1 MKRFPYAELINDL
14 LRTGERRIVGTNK
27 LPDPI
32 EISIDGKGLFIGVPF
47 FHCDYVNNPEGFEK
61 VVRDVM
67 INLKINPNF
76 LVPSES
82 KTITLEFHE
91 MGKRV
96 SISIHKSSIM
106 LTSGIE
112 EINAVTEIPHMLA
125 CASLFS
131 CIYYWKNPQ
140 MLEVTE
146 DGAYYYAFGFKFLSP
161 YVLISQLPLLRK
173 MEKVDENG
181 HSEELFSLRI
191 ASETEDASNLKVEDF
206 WMDPMWCCTPNHKIW
221 SLFYSP
227 DFLIL
232 DFLYIVLYYVVA
244 LQKNLFLWEMYYS
257 QMI

>member
-1 MKRFPYAELINDL
+1 MERFPYAELINGL
-14 LRTGERRIVGTNK
+14 LRSGERRIVGTDK

-32 EISIDGKGLFIGVPF
+32 EISIDGKGQFIGVPF
-47 FHCDYVNNPEGFEK
+47 FHCDSVNNPDGFEK

-82 KTITLEFHE
+82 KTISFEFHE

-96 SISIHKSSIM
+96 TISIHKSSVM

-112 EINAVTEIPHMLA
+112 EINAITEIPHILA

-131 CIYYWKNPQ
+131 CIYFWKNPG

-146 DGAYYYAFGFKFLSP
+146 DGMYYYAFGFKFLSP

-173 MEKVDENG
+173 MEKTDEKG
-181 HSEELFSLRI
+181 YSEELFTLRI
-191 ASETEDASNLKVEDF
+191 ASEMEDASNLKVEDF
-206 WMDPMWCCTPNHKIW
+206 WMDP
-221 SLFYSP
+221 
-227 DFLIL
+227 
-232 DFLYIVLYYVVA
+232 V
-244 LQKNLFLWEMYYS
+244 
-257 QMI
+257 

>member
-1 MKRFPYAELINDL
+1 MERFPYAELINEL
-14 LRTGERRIVGTNK
+14 LRTGERRIVGTEK

-32 EISIDGKGLFIGVPF
+32 EISIDGKGQFIGVPF
-47 FHCDYVNNPEGFEK
+47 FHCDSVNNPDGFEK

-82 KTITLEFHE
+82 KTISFEFHE

-96 SISIHKSSIM
+96 TISIHKSSVM

-112 EINAVTEIPHMLA
+112 EINAITEVPHILA

-131 CIYYWKNPQ
+131 CIYFWKNPE

-146 DGAYYYAFGFKFLSP
+146 DGMYYYAFGFKFLSP

-173 MEKVDENG
+173 MEKTDERG
-181 HSEELFSLRI
+181 HSDELFTLRI
-191 ASETEDASNLKVEDF
+191 ASEMEDASNLKVEDF
-206 WMDPMWCCTPNHKIW
+206 WMDPVRCWTQLNHKIW
-221 SLFYSP
+221 SLLYSP
-227 DFLIL
+227 DFLML
-232 DFLYIVLYYVVA
+232 DFLYIDL
-244 LQKNLFLWEMYYS
+244 
-257 QMI
+257 

>member
-1 MKRFPYAELINDL
+1 MERFPYAELINGL
-14 LRTGERRIVGTNK
+14 LRSGERRIVGTDK

-32 EISIDGKGLFIGVPF
+32 EISIDGKGQFIGVPF
-47 FHCDYVNNPEGFEK
+47 FHCDSVNNPDGFEK

-82 KTITLEFHE
+82 KTISFEFHE

-96 SISIHKSSIM
+96 TISIHKSSVM

-112 EINAVTEIPHMLA
+112 EINAITEIPHILA

-131 CIYYWKNPQ
+131 CIYFWKNPG

-146 DGAYYYAFGFKFLSP
+146 DGMYYYAFGFKFLSP

-173 MEKVDENG
+173 MEKTDEKG
-181 HSEELFSLRI
+181 YSEELFTLRI
-191 ASETEDASNLKVEDF
+191 ASEMEDASNLKVEDF
-206 WMDPMWCCTPNHKIW
+206 WMDP
-221 SLFYSP
+221 
-227 DFLIL
+227 
-232 DFLYIVLYYVVA
+232 A
-244 LQKNLFLWEMYYS
+244 
-257 QMI
+257 

>member
-1 MKRFPYAELINDL
+1 MERFPYAELINEL
-14 LRTGERRIVGTNK
+14 LRTGERRIVGTEK

-32 EISIDGKGLFIGVPF
+32 EISIDGKGQFIGIPF
-47 FHCDYVNNPEGFEK
+47 FHCDSVNNPDGFEK

-82 KTITLEFHE
+82 KTISLEFHE

-96 SISIHKSSIM
+96 TISIHKSSVM

-112 EINAVTEIPHMLA
+112 EINAITEVPHILA

-131 CIYYWKNPQ
+131 CIYFWKNPE

-146 DGAYYYAFGFKFLSP
+146 DGMYYYAFGFKFLSP

-173 MEKVDENG
+173 MEKTDERG
-181 HSEELFSLRI
+181 HSDELFTLRI
-191 ASETEDASNLKVEDF
+191 ASEMEDASNLKVEDF
-206 WMDPMWCCTPNHKIW
+206 WMDPVRCWTQLNHKIW
-221 SLFYSP
+221 SLLYSP
-227 DFLIL
+227 DFLML
-232 DFLYIVLYYVVA
+232 DFLYIDL
-244 LQKNLFLWEMYYS
+244 
-257 QMI
+257 